1 MGHEPRRP
9 EEPGPRSR
17 PLRRDAERNRQR
29 ILAAASEVFNDLGL
43 EASLDEVA
51 RRAGVGVGTVY
62 RRFPAKED
70 LIEALFVDRIESV
83 ATLAEEAA
91 QVPDPWTGLVD
102 FMIRAAE
109 MMADDRGL
117 RQMMMYA
124 SYGRD
129 KTWYARQRN
138 APLVTRLVERAKA
151 AGQLRAD
158 LEPTDIPLHRLR
170 ADRRGAVRPAG
181 EPGDLA
187 PVPDPGAGRPA
198 ARTRGRHPA
207 AGRGAVAR
215 GVRQGRAAEPAG
227 ASLTFSSPGKCVAL
241 NCICMCISHDLA
253 AKRPPMIFV
262 RREARSWWPIE
273 DHLAS

>member
-1 MGHEPRRP
+1 MGPSP
-9 EEPGPRSR
+9 AGPDEPGPRSR

-62 RRFPAKED
+62 RRFPARED

-91 QVPDPWTGLVD
+91 QVPDPWTGLAG

-124 SYGRD
+124 GYGRD

-158 LEPTDIPLHRLR
+158 LEPTDIPFIIFVMTDAAQFARQASPEIWRRYLTLVLDGLR
-170 ADRRGAVRPAG
+170 PGRESVTPLPVAALSPEEFAKAVRQSP
-181 EPGDLA
+181 P
-187 PVPDPGAGRPA
+187 
-198 ARTRGRHPA
+198 GRH
-207 AGRGAVAR
+207 
-215 GVRQGRAAEPAG
+215 
-227 ASLTFSSPGKCVAL
+227 
-241 NCICMCISHDLA
+241 
-253 AKRPPMIFV
+253 
-262 RREARSWWPIE
+262 
-273 DHLAS
+273 

>member
-1 MGHEPRRP
+1 LGPSPAGPDEQGPGEQGP
-9 EEPGPRSR
+9 GEPGPEEAGPGGR
-17 PLRRDAERNRQR
+17 PLRRDAARNRQR
-29 ILAAASEVFNDLGL
+29 ILAAASEAFNDLGL

-91 QVPDPWTGLVD
+91 QAADPWTGLVD

-158 LEPTDIPLHRLR
+158 LEPTDIPFIVFVMTDAAQFARQASPEIWRRYLTLVLDGLR
-170 ADRRGAVRPAG
+170 PGREGVTPLPVPALSPEEFATAVRH
-181 EPGDLA
+181 
-187 PVPDPGAGRPA
+187 GRP
-198 ARTRGRHPA
+198 GRP
-207 AGRGAVAR
+207 
-215 GVRQGRAAEPAG
+215 
-227 ASLTFSSPGKCVAL
+227 
-241 NCICMCISHDLA
+241 
-253 AKRPPMIFV
+253 
-262 RREARSWWPIE
+262 
-273 DHLAS
+273 